1 MGGVPVTV
9 DWNEWETEK
18 DVWMKGKCRGK
29 GENEAFYEENKRKM
43 KTMKKIKGKNK
54 IKFQTC
60 FLFYLFYFFLLTQLN
75 NFFLCSWE

>member
-43 KTMKKIKGKNK
+43 KTIEENKRKK
-54 IKFQTC
+54 
-60 FLFYLFYFFLLTQLN
+60 
-75 NFFLCSWE
+75 